1 MANGVF
7 VHQNVKVKIYSLFDA
22 LFCSIVTYLFFQ
34 VKLLVVSQTF
44 TKKNKALSDNCFHF
58 QWKNVKLLKLLQVAD
73 IEPQMEYTKFLKK
86 GLHMPLLIL
95 CGKSLTMIVIFLTLE
110 LHGWLGW
117 KILFQHL
124 APIFMEVHN
133 SRHDLRCAGANP
145 FCWNLRCACVRCI
158 FRLAMCDHNFAH
170 FSAIM

>member
-124 APIFMEVHN
+124 TPIFMEVHIYYLM
-133 SRHDLRCAGANP
+133 SKVSIRP
-145 FCWNLRCACVRCI
+145 K
-158 FRLAMCDHNFAH
+158 FRSV
-170 FSAIM
+170 FSSDGFEVEFSELCRARL